1 MEKRFLNPRELGEY
15 LVVKQNTIYSWVSQ
29 RKIPF
34 KKFGRLVRFSIE
46 EIDEWVKDNS
56 VEIYSKH

>member
-1 MEKRFLNPRELGEY
+1 MGKRFFNSKELGEY
-15 LVVKQNTIYSWVSQ
+15 LGVKEGTIYFWVSQ

-46 EIDEWVKDNS
+46 EIDKWIEENS
-56 VEIYSKH
+56 VEVYSKH